1 MTSSRQLPL
10 LDEPKDLLVHHVL
23 VDSAKRSPEDTN
35 YAYTAYLGHE
45 GIIKNVV
52 AISLLSCVI
61 PHGDSNVRSD
71 ANLIHLREYYPI
83 EGIWRYVTAT
93 VPPGYY
99 ATRENFRVAV
109 LAALTQAVRAPP
121 LLVAIDKP
129 EYNLVYY
136 ENSTAC
142 IHLVD
147 RHSSTNQ
154 NPAFIAFSKSGV
166 PVAFLPVFGDD
177 RRTVLYKLGFD
188 TRHAY
193 HSVEDDASFLRA
205 NFTSERLVD
214 ISTTDYV
221 DIDIVELPTAGLKM
235 TTETRRV
242 FARVPTV
249 SNLARTVH
257 DLTERN
263 VLRRHF
269 YPINLEKV
277 TIRLFDQYGLPFEN
291 NNADH
296 TLDLEVITMG
306 APPLTVA
313 PSLSPPTMEPVVA
326 QIEERCDTE
335 GEGAP
340 TKATWITPLTA
351 SASAVI
357 VLVSS
362 YGVYR
367 FFKPKVVSLA
377 RGSARALIAT
387 PPRAAM
393 AS

>member
-1 MTSSRQLPL
+1 
-10 LDEPKDLLVHHVL
+10 
-23 VDSAKRSPEDTN
+23 
-35 YAYTAYLGHE
+35 
-45 GIIKNVV
+45 
-52 AISLLSCVI
+52 
-61 PHGDSNVRSD
+61 
-71 ANLIHLREYYPI
+71 
-83 EGIWRYVTAT
+83 
-93 VPPGYY
+93 
-99 ATRENFRVAV
+99 
-109 LAALTQAVRAPP
+109 
-121 LLVAIDKP
+121 
-129 EYNLVYY
+129 
-136 ENSTAC
+136 
-142 IHLVD
+142 
-147 RHSSTNQ
+147 
-154 NPAFIAFSKSGV
+154 
-166 PVAFLPVFGDD
+166 
-177 RRTVLYKLGFD
+177 
-188 TRHAY
+188 
-193 HSVEDDASFLRA
+193 LRA